1 MTKVH
6 IERAYCDRSHSA
18 LADAVGVTQQTV
30 SNWPKGGPIRPEH
43 CSAIELFTAGALRA
57 AIFAPTT
64 GTRSGPEPSSTRHCP
79 STLRASGRRDV
90 TIK

>member
-6 IERAYCDRSHSA
+6 IERAIAIAGSQSA

-43 CSAIELFTAGALRA
+43 CSAIELFTAGAVARRDLRPDDWHK
-57 AIFAPTT
+57 IW
-64 GTRSGPEPSSTRHCP
+64 PEPSSTRHCP
-79 STLRASGRRDV
+79 STLRIPRAAAA
-90 TIK
+90 T